1 MKILKQLS
9 KILTL
14 TFFVLLV
21 QSAKA
26 QEIKEIWSEIEKKD
40 ISNIESIKNED
51 STIVVNQLEGVK
63 VKLSDENIL
72 VDQNLDNSNSLLSG
86 LFDPDD
92 NDLKLDMW
100 SKTDGAEIKKQ
111 LEKIQS
117 KNLSSFSERLMDVA
131 LLTNSYIPNQN
142 FSQDEFESYTLDH
155 LIKKK
160 DFNLVEQFIKKNS
173 SIKDKERLIKHIAD
187 YYLSLN
193 RIENSCSAINSL
205 NLITEEYLSYY
216 KIYCLI
222 IQDKK
227 NEAQLLFDLNSEI
240 DNLDDFFVK
249 KFEVLMGYEDSN
261 YILSDENIL
270 YFHLSHKTDKKLIYY
285 PSVESKE
292 FIWKYLSSSNLLKN
306 LNDFNLSDIE
316 QVKFVEKAT
325 SEGIFEE
332 RDLLNLYKK
341 FQFEID
347 DLINYEKAYKNLPD
361 YEGRALLYQRFL
373 LTDNTEKKLLLLS
386 KLNKSFEKSN
396 FKKSFDD
403 ELSKLLKKMN
413 EDEISPKFSSFYKNN
428 LVTDANKKNKIKFN
442 DEVFHQSRVLNY
454 FLNKQSLPKT
464 QKLTDN
470 LLSKIKKDKKYSFD
484 FKDIVLLQSLKSDG
498 IQIGEIDALSQ
509 YISELNPEFDKMI
522 VNNESGMILLKVVE
536 IIGEK
541 ELDELNNRTLN
552 LIVEI
557 MNRAKLISLRNELL
571 LEILPLKV

>member
-1 MKILKQLS
+1 MKISKQLS
-9 KILTL
+9 KILIF
-14 TFFVLLV
+14 TFFILLAK
-21 QSAKA
+21 SATA

-40 ISNIESIKNED
+40 ISNNDSKNND
-51 STIVVNQLEGVK
+51 NSTSVVNQVGGVK

-100 SKTDGAEIKKQ
+100 SKTDGAAIKNQ
-111 LEKIQS
+111 LDRIQF

-142 FSQDEFESYTLDH
+142 FSKDEFERYTLDH

-160 DFNLVEQFIKKNS
+160 DFNLVEQFIQKNS

-193 RIENSCSAINSL
+193 KIQNSCSAIDSL
-205 NLITEEYLSYY
+205 SMITEEYLTYY

-222 IQDKK
+222 TQDKK

-240 DNLDDFFVK
+240 EDLDDFFVK

-261 YILSDENIL
+261 YVLSDENIL
-270 YFHLSHKTDKKLIYY
+270 YFHISHKTDKKLIYY

-292 FIWKYLSSSNLLKN
+292 FIWKYLSNSNLIKN
-306 LNDFNLSDIE
+306 LNDFNLSDID
-316 QVKFVEKAT
+316 QIKFVEKAT

-347 DLINYEKAYKNLPD
+347 DLINYEKAFKNLPD

-373 LTDNTEKKLLLLS
+373 LTNNIENKLLLLS
-386 KLNKSFEKSN
+386 KLNNSFEKSN

-403 ELSKLLKKMN
+403 ELSKLLKKMDK
-413 EDEISPKFSSFYKNN
+413 EEIPPKFSSFYLNN

-442 DEVFHQSRVLNY
+442 DQVFHQSKVLNY

-484 FKDIVLLQSLKSDG
+484 FKDIVLLQSLRSDG
-498 IQIGEIDALSQ
+498 IQIGEIDELSQ
-509 YISELNPEFDKMI
+509 YISELNPEIDKMI
-522 VNNESGMILLKVVE
+522 DNNESGMILLKLVE

-541 ELDELNNRTLN
+541 ELDELNNRTLSQ
-552 LIVEI
+552 IVEI